1 MTATSPY
8 ARVERPRLLQR
19 ANPLAVAAAVAPGIV
34 VAFTAPGPATPCALL
49 VLATLAVAAGV
60 RVPTRHR
67 VLVFAGPVLFT
78 LFASL
83 TLGLWTPADDV
94 AGTPL
99 LLAAGPFEY
108 RLGTWLAGLAISLR
122 LGAVLALALVP
133 GVASTG
139 PDVVRAAVQNL
150 RVPYRIGYT
159 ALASFRFVPRFSR
172 ELAQIRAAHRVR
184 GTARGR
190 GPLAA
195 IRRGTG
201 YLVPLLAGALRHAE
215 RVALAMDARAFGAH
229 PARTERILLPFRGG
243 DIVLVAVTWALIAAA
258 LWLPLSVPDVRP
270 A

>member
-1 MTATSPY
+1 MTASAGPY
-8 ARVERPRLLQR
+8 ARVENPRALQR

-34 VAFTAPGPATPCALL
+34 VAFAVPGLAAPGALL
-49 VLATLAVAAGV
+49 VLATAAVALGV
-60 RVPTRHR
+60 RVPPHHR
-67 VLVFAGPVLFT
+67 AFVFAGPVLFT

-83 TLGLWTPADDV
+83 TLGLWTPSDDV

-99 LLAAGPFEY
+99 ILAVGPFEY
-108 RLGTWLAGLAISLR
+108 RVGTWLAGLAVSLR

-184 GTARGR
+184 GTTRGR

-195 IRRGTG
+195 LRRGTG

-229 PARTERILLPFRGG
+229 PTRTERTLLPFRRA
-243 DIVLVAVTWALIAAA
+243 DAALVAVAWLLIAATA
-258 LWLPLSVPDVRP
+258 VASSSV
-270 A
+270 AGI